1 MSRRIKTGAMRTTQT
16 SPETRMSKIKQR
28 LRLAAAVALA
38 VSGAANAHHP
48 ISAKFDDTKPLEL
61 EGIVSAVDW
70 RNPHVHVFLNV
81 TDENGE
87 VVNWA
92 IELESPVV
100 LERSGWER
108 ESVQPGDRV
117 TVDGIVAR
125 NGTRQVWADALVFAD
140 TGREVLAARDA
151 PPKAPRAARPTPR
164 WPDGTP
170 MLGAPDTQG
179 GYWSYPTRTALV
191 EDGVRVEMNADG
203 LLANLEDAA
212 KVAPMQP
219 WALGLYMHRQRRF
232 LQDDP
237 LYLNCKPP
245 GGVRHMQSSLGV
257 QLVEDRERERIFVL
271 MGSGNQNYRIIYL
284 DGREQKGQVGGDDDN
299 PLYYGRS
306 IGKWEGDTLVVDTAV
321 FNEDFW
327 FTNGGLP
334 HTDQLRLIERFTRP
348 DLDTLLYE
356 VEIQDPGAYTRPWK
370 SSWEL
375 RWVGGE
381 ELASYF
387 CQDNRS

>member
-16 SPETRMSKIKQR
+16 SPETRMSKIKQP

-306 IGKWEGDTLVVDTAV
+306 VGKWEGDTLVVDTAI

>member
-1 MSRRIKTGAMRTTQT
+1 MKPTQKNSVILMSSNKM
-16 SPETRMSKIKQR
+16 KQP

-38 VSGAANAHHP
+38 VSGAAYAHHP
-48 ISAKFDDTKPLEL
+48 ISAKFDDTRPIEL
-61 EGIVSAVDW
+61 EGVVSAVDW
-70 RNPHVHVFLNV
+70 RNPHVHVFVNV
-81 TDENGE
+81 TDDNGE

-92 IELESPVV
+92 VELESPVV
-100 LERSGWER
+100 LERSGWAR
-108 ESVQPGDRV
+108 ESVQPGDRI
-117 TVDGIVAR
+117 TVDGIRAR
-125 NGTRQVWADALVFAD
+125 NETRQLWADALVFAD
-140 TGREVLAARDA
+140 TGREVLAARDL
-151 PPKAPRAARPTPR
+151 PPKAPRVPRPTPR

-179 GYWSYPTRTALV
+179 GYWAYPTRTALV
-191 EDGVRVEMNADG
+191 QDGARVEMNADG
-203 LLANLEDAA
+203 LLANLEDAP

-237 LYLNCKPP
+237 MFLNCKPP

-257 QLVEDRERERIFVL
+257 QLVEDRERQRIFVL

-284 DGREQKGQVGGDDDN
+284 DGREQVGQVGGDDDN

-306 IGKWEGDTLVVDTAV
+306 VGRWEGDTLVVDTAV

-334 HTDQLRLIERFTRP
+334 HTDQLRLIERFSRP
-348 DLDTLLYE
+348 DLDTLVYE
-356 VEIQDPGAYTRPWK
+356 VEVNDPGAYTQPWT